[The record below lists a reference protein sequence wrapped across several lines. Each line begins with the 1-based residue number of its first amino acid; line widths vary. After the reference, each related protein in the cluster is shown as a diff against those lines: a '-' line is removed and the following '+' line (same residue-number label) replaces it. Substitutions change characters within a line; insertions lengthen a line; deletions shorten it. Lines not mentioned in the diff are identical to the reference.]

1 MAGFGTEENTPTSD
15 HSFCLFSEDTMT
27 FWKGL
32 KDAGLL
38 EDIVEDLQ
46 KEIEEILK
54 GLEERINEPP
64 LQVKGQWGYCQKCS
78 LLTCNS
84 SDQFTHPC

>member
-1 MAGFGTEENTPTSD
+1 
-15 HSFCLFSEDTMT
+15 MT

-54 GLEERINEPP
+54 GLEERIHEPP
-64 LQVKGQWGYCQKCS
+64 LQVKGQRVYRVYRLFLMPS
-78 LLTCNS
+78 ARLRLAA
-84 SDQFTHPC
+84 

>member
-1 MAGFGTEENTPTSD
+1 
-15 HSFCLFSEDTMT
+15 MT

-38 EDIVEDLQ
+38 EDIVDDLQ

-54 GLEERINEPP
+54 GLEERIQEPP
-64 LQVKGQWGYCQKCS
+64 LQVKGRSVYMVLSEQNIFVQECACIQV
-78 LLTCNS
+78 L
-84 SDQFTHPC
+84 

>member
-1 MAGFGTEENTPTSD
+1 
-15 HSFCLFSEDTMT
+15 MT

-32 KDAGLL
+32 KEAGLL

-64 LQVKGQWGYCQKCS
+64 LQVKGQWGY
-78 LLTCNS
+78 
-84 SDQFTHPC
+84 

>member
-1 MAGFGTEENTPTSD
+1 
-15 HSFCLFSEDTMT
+15 MT

-46 KEIEEILK
+46 KEMEEILK
-54 GLEERINEPP
+54 GLEERIQEPP
-64 LQVKGQWGYCQKCS
+64 LQVKGQWVYS
-78 LLTCNS
+78 L
-84 SDQFTHPC
+84 H